1 MSILKK
7 FKIILLLVPF
17 VLTVKVFALSYEFA
31 VSVPIVGNAGKAGDV
46 VSYTNNQ
53 YLLTSKPYDNDI
65 YGVIVD
71 DPAMSVQD
79 TNLQDFKYVTNVGEV
94 LVNVSNKY
102 GAIKEGDYISS
113 SDLPGVGAK
122 AVKSGQ
128 ILGVAMEDFAPQNAE
143 DVGQIYVKLDVKTVM
158 ILNTL
163 QSNLLSILKNS
174 LTSPFLT
181 PIDALRYLLAIAIVF
196 ASFIIGFSSFG
207 KITGTSVEA
216 LGRNPLAG
224 GTIRKVIFINFVLT
238 FAIMAIGLG
247 IAYLILTL

>member
-1 MSILKK
+1 MSIFKKLK
-7 FKIILLLVPF
+7 ILLILVPF
-17 VLTVKVFALSYEFA
+17 VLTVKVFGYSYEFA
-31 VSVPIVGNAGKAGDV
+31 ISVPIAGNAGKAGDV
-46 VSYTNNQ
+46 VSYTGNQ
-53 YLLTSKPYDNDI
+53 YVLTSKPYDNDI

-71 DPAMSVQD
+71 NPAMSVQD
-79 TNLQDFKYVTNVGEV
+79 TNLKDFKYVTNVGEV

-128 ILGVAMEDFAPQNAE
+128 MLGVAMEDFTPQKPE
-143 DVGQIYVKLDVKTVM
+143 DVGQIYVKLDVKT
-158 ILNTL
+158 TL
-163 QSNLLSILKNS
+163 INSSIEKNLLGTLKNS

-181 PIDALRYLLAIAIVF
+181 PIDALRYLLAIAVVF

-207 KITGTSVEA
+207 RITGTSVEA

-224 GTIRKVIFINFVLT
+224 GAIRKVIFFNFALT
-238 FAIMAIGLG
+238 FVIMAVGLG